1 MTKIQKIKVWC
12 KNNNVKK
19 IQIIHLLSSC
29 PDASILFYFLLVKIS
44 TTTACTWTDTI
55 YS

>member
-12 KNNNVKK
+12 NNNNVKK
-19 IQIIHLLSSC
+19 IQFIILLSSC
-29 PDASILFYFLLVKIS
+29 PNASTLFHFPFVKIS
-44 TTTACTWTDTI
+44 ITTAYTWSDTI